1 MIQLPEANAQASSAH
16 TNSEVSS
23 VPATTSYNPHPA
35 TALIPPCRSEEY
47 EALKADIAENGQKE
61 PIVLYQGQ
69 ILDGLTR
76 YRACTE
82 LKIKPKTIDYSGSSP
97 EDYVISRN
105 LHRRHLT
112 QSQLAGIAARFI
124 GPLAEEAAE
133 RMKLGK
139 GQDNSGGRGRKNP
152 RPDSAEGLSQRPRD
166 VLAKKFGVSKTLIQD
181 ALRIAR
187 NDPVLL
193 GRVIAGEISLSQ
205 ALKSVGPEKR
215 AEPSRHE
222 ESDSPHDDS
231 ERPNKRK
238 GSSADKGAEGER
250 PSPADDERADAATD
264 AEKQQPERAT
274 RDKTKKRQSAK
285 SSGNAPKHHEQAVE
299 TRDLVSLSLTRI
311 ERLLLA
317 FSLYKA
323 LTLRHD
329 DEKVRK
335 LANVWADQVMKSLRD
350 EERATGEPNPPA

>member
-1 MIQLPEANAQASSAH
+1 MSSGNPHMIQLPEANAQASSAH

-299 TRDLVSLSLTRI
+299 TRDLVS
-311 ERLLLA
+311 
-317 FSLYKA
+317 
-323 LTLRHD
+323 
-329 DEKVRK
+329 
-335 LANVWADQVMKSLRD
+335 
-350 EERATGEPNPPA
+350 